1 MPNFLVLV
9 RSLTLNTNDSWMFA
23 IVLLAALIVS
33 VYTSPQIVHSSSVI
47 YSQDISLLTKLPE
60 KRQQLDFVLLARP
73 LDDFPRYIIKI
84 KDQTKLISVKIPQTT
99 QVNLEREVL
108 LKHAIPF
115 SIASDEWLN
124 EHSQALAD
132 PEISPTIWRASL
144 DFFQKNLVGLSLC

>member
-73 LDDFPRYIIKI
+73 LDDFPRYIIKF

-108 LKHAIPF
+108 LKHAMLI
-115 SIASDEWLN
+115 
-124 EHSQALAD
+124 
-132 PEISPTIWRASL
+132 
-144 DFFQKNLVGLSLC
+144 